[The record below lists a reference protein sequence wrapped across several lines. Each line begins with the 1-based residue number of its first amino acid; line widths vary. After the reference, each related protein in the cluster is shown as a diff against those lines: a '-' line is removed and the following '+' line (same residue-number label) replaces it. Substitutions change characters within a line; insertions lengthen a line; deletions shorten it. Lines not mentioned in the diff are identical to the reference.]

1 MRINEFT
8 SAEDQLALVKLIFDN
23 TWAALSK
30 QAADQRTKAT
40 LPRTPTK
47 AKRPSKPKIPT
58 PPKPKPPKPVPKPA
72 IKAEPQ
78 QAQRFSTATLPKQPA
93 SVTPQNTSNTT
104 FDAFSNRS
112 QLAKKSVD
120 RIDDRHSSNGDTNLK
135 KLLRIF
141 QQVST

>member
-40 LPRTPTK
+40 LPRTPAK
-47 AKRPSKPKIPT
+47 AKRPPKPRIPA
-58 PPKPKPPKPVPKPA
+58 PPKPKPPKPAPKPA

-78 QAQRFSTATLPKQPA
+78 QAQRFSTATSPKQPA
-93 SVTPQNTSNTT
+93 SVTPQNTSNTS
-104 FDAFSNRS
+104 FDAFSNRN
-112 QLAKKSVD
+112 QLTKKSID
-120 RIDDRHSSNGDTNLK
+120 KIDDRHSPNGDTNLK

>member
-30 QAADQRTKAT
+30 QAADQRTKAI
-40 LPRTPTK
+40 LPREPVK
-47 AKRPSKPKIPT
+47 AKRPSKPRIPA
-58 PPKPKPPKPVPKPA
+58 PPKPTPPKPVPKPA

-78 QAQRFSTATLPKQPA
+78 QAKSFSTATLPKQPA
-93 SVTPQNTSNTT
+93 SVTPLNTSNRT
-104 FDAFSNRS
+104 FGAFSNKS
-112 QLAKKSVD
+112 QLAKKSID
-120 RIDDRHSSNGDTNLK
+120 KIDDRHSPNGDTNLK